1 MEEDNAFQ
9 TTDTTGQE
17 KKNSEPQE
25 DWKDYAYGGKSLLDN
40 SDDSRDVNEASA
52 NIDAGET
59 TVADQ
64 PQEDWKDYAYGGK
77 SLLDNSSIA
86 QESADIRPE
95 SSKPTDLE
103 QKRNLVIEYVPLV
116 ENTEMEQ
123 RPESQNSEQ
132 K

>member
-64 PQEDWKDYAYGGK
+64 PQENWKDYAYGGK
-77 SLLDNSSIA
+77 SLLDNSNNSL
-86 QESADIRPE
+86 
-95 SSKPTDLE
+95 KPVGLE
-103 QKRNLVIEYVPLV
+103 QKRNLVIGYVPPVGDTDMKQEDL
-116 ENTEMEQ
+116 EPTQQED
-123 RPESQNSEQ
+123 
-132 K
+132 

>member
-64 PQEDWKDYAYGGK
+64 PQEWKDYAYGGK
-77 SLLDNSSIA
+77 SLLDNSNNSL
-86 QESADIRPE
+86 
-95 SSKPTDLE
+95 KPVGLE
-103 QKRNLVIEYVPLV
+103 QKRNLVIGYVPPV
-116 ENTEMEQ
+116 GDTDMKQED
-123 RPESQNSEQ
+123 SEPTQ
-132 K
+132 QED

>member
-25 DWKDYAYGGKSLLDN
+25 DWKDYAYGGKSLLD
-40 SDDSRDVNEASA
+40 DSSV
-52 NIDAGET
+52 
-59 TVADQ
+59 
-64 PQEDWKDYAYGGK
+64 
-77 SLLDNSSIA
+77 A

-103 QKRNLVIEYVPLV
+103 QKRNLVIEYIPLV

-123 RPESQNSEQ
+123 RPESQDSEQ